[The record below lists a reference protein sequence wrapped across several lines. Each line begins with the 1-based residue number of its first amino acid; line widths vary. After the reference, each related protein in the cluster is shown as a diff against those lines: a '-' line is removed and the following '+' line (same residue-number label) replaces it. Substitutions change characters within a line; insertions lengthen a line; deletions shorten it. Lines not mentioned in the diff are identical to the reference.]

1 MTIQADN
8 TEEQLALQ
16 LLRNTGVNLFL
27 TGRAGTGKTTFLRRL
42 VQKAPK
48 RMIVLAPTGIAA
60 INAGGMTI
68 HSFFQLP
75 FAPYLP
81 GSAFGGKAEYRFQFG
96 AEKQKMMRSL
106 DLLVI
111 DEVSMVRADLLD
123 AIDDVLRR
131 YRERHRPFGGVQLLL
146 IGDVQQLPPVYKAEE
161 WNLLSRYYDSPYFF
175 SSKALREAG
184 FCTIELQH
192 VYRQTDACF
201 LSMLNRIRTRQLDT
215 GLIRELNARYRSET
229 ELSDCDGYIR
239 LMTHNHQAQK
249 VNKEKLEAL
258 PGSSFFFDATVSG
271 VFPELSFPTE
281 VRLEL
286 KEGAQVLFV
295 KNDLNMPRRF
305 VNGSIGQVV
314 ALTDKRV
321 EVRLQDTD
329 ETVIVEPMEW
339 ANARYRLDEDTH
351 EIVEEIEGTF
361 RQLPLKLAWAITV
374 HKSQGLTFDHAII
387 DVSEAFTHGQT
398 YVALSRCRSLEG
410 LYLSAPLPEQAVI
423 QDGQIAR
430 FMEQA
435 LETVPDEEQMQAF
448 ERGYFLEQ
456 LDSLF
461 MFRSLSEMLG
471 RIVRL
476 LDEHLYELYPEVLQ
490 KSKAFW
496 ERFQKDVL
504 RVGDRFHDQ
513 YMRIVYTQ
521 PDFSDS
527 ESLQERLRRGASYF
541 EEQLKGW
548 TVEKEQYVLE
558 IDNQEVKRKYSK
570 ALTAFDEAIGLRMAL
585 LKMVHE
591 KGFRLSDFL
600 RQKALLSLRRAEEHV
615 HKSRMLRRDTSDR
628 NTATSVPVHPEL
640 YARLMRWRQEEAAR
654 QGRPPYTILP
664 QKALL
669 GLVRL
674 CPTDERSL
682 LSVPGIGKVTARKY
696 GAELLRIITG
706 FQPDKNRTPGLF
718 PAE

>member
-1 MTIQADN
+1 MTFEFQN
-8 TEEQLALQ
+8 SEEQLARRLIQ
-16 LLRNTGVNLFL
+16 FTGTNLFL

-42 VQKAPK
+42 VQNAPK
-48 RMIVLAPTGIAA
+48 RMVVLAPTGIAA

-96 AEKQKMMRSL
+96 AEKLKMMRSL

-131 YRERHRPFGGVQLLL
+131 YRDRQKPFGGVQLLL

-161 WNLLSRYYDSPYFF
+161 WALLSRYYDSPFFF
-175 SSKALREAG
+175 SSKALKESG
-184 FCTIELQH
+184 FCTVELQH
-192 VYRQTDACF
+192 VYRQTDTRF
-201 LSMLNRIRTRQLDT
+201 LSILNRIRTRQLDDE
-215 GLIRELNARYRSET
+215 LIRELNARYRSET
-229 ELSDCDGYIR
+229 ELSGYDGYIR

-249 VNKEKLEAL
+249 INKEKLEAL

-295 KNDLNMPRRF
+295 KNDLNVPRRF

-339 ANARYRLDEDTH
+339 ANARYRLDEETH
-351 EIVEEIEGTF
+351 EIVEEIEGMF

-387 DVSEAFTHGQT
+387 DVSGAFTHGQT

-410 LYLSAPLPEQAVI
+410 LYLSAPLPEQSVI
-423 QDGQIAR
+423 QDEQISR
-430 FMEQA
+430 FMDQA
-435 LETVPDEEQMQAF
+435 LETVPDEEQMNAF

-461 MFRSLSEMLG
+461 VFHSLSEMFG

-490 KSKAFW
+490 KAKAFW
-496 ERFQKDVL
+496 GRFQEDVL

-513 YMRIVYTQ
+513 YMRLVYMQ
-521 PDFSDS
+521 PDFSDND
-527 ESLQERLRRGASYF
+527 SLQKRICRGASYF

-548 TVEKEQYVLE
+548 TLEKEQYILE

-585 LKMVHE
+585 LKMVRE

-600 RQKALLSLRRAEEHV
+600 RQKALLSLKKAEVNV
-615 HKSRMLRRDTSDR
+615 HKSRMLRQGTSDR
-628 NTATSVPVHPEL
+628 TATTSVPVYPEL
-640 YARLMRWRQEEAAR
+640 YARLMRWRQEEAVR
-654 QGRPPYTILP
+654 QGKPPYTILP

-674 CPTDERSL
+674 CPVDERSL
-682 LSVPGIGKVTARKY
+682 LSVSGIGKVTARKY
-696 GAELLRIITG
+696 GMELLRIITE

>member
-1 MTIQADN
+1 
-8 TEEQLALQ
+8 
-16 LLRNTGVNLFL
+16 
-27 TGRAGTGKTTFLRRL
+27 
-42 VQKAPK
+42 
-48 RMIVLAPTGIAA
+48 
-60 INAGGMTI
+60 
-68 HSFFQLP
+68 
-75 FAPYLP
+75 
-81 GSAFGGKAEYRFQFG
+81 
-96 AEKQKMMRSL
+96 
-106 DLLVI
+106 
-111 DEVSMVRADLLD
+111 
-123 AIDDVLRR
+123 
-131 YRERHRPFGGVQLLL
+131 
-146 IGDVQQLPPVYKAEE
+146 
-161 WNLLSRYYDSPYFF
+161 
-175 SSKALREAG
+175 
-184 FCTIELQH
+184 
-192 VYRQTDACF
+192 
-201 LSMLNRIRTRQLDT
+201 MLNRIRTRQLDA
-215 GLIRELNARYRSET
+215 GLIRELNTRYRSEE

-295 KNDLNMPRRF
+295 KNDLNTPRRF

-387 DVSEAFTHGQT
+387 DVSGAFTHGQT

-423 QDGQIAR
+423 QDGQITR

-435 LETVPDEEQMQAF
+435 LETVPDMEQM
-448 ERGYFLEQ
+448 
-456 LDSLF
+456 
-461 MFRSLSEMLG
+461 
-471 RIVRL
+471 
-476 LDEHLYELYPEVLQ
+476 
-490 KSKAFW
+490 
-496 ERFQKDVL
+496 
-504 RVGDRFHDQ
+504 
-513 YMRIVYTQ
+513 
-521 PDFSDS
+521 
-527 ESLQERLRRGASYF
+527 
-541 EEQLKGW
+541 
-548 TVEKEQYVLE
+548 
-558 IDNQEVKRKYSK
+558 
-570 ALTAFDEAIGLRMAL
+570 
-585 LKMVHE
+585 
-591 KGFRLSDFL
+591 
-600 RQKALLSLRRAEEHV
+600 KALLSLRKTEEHV
-615 HKSRMLRRDTSDR
+615 HKSRMLRRDASDR
-628 NTATSVPVHPEL
+628 STATSVPVHPEL
-640 YARLMRWRQEEAAR
+640 YARLMRWRQEEAVR

-696 GAELLRIITG
+696 GAELLRIISG
-706 FQPDKNRTPGLF
+706 FQPDKNRAPGLF